1 MNFISLKFYNIIIG
15 LTLVYRPNFDFD
27 ETLYIGV
34 FRSPESEYER
44 IFCRTKVVFEIFDF
58 AFPIDL
64 TLVMVFLYKFIKF
77 TRDIDLT

>member
-1 MNFISLKFYNIIIG
+1 MEFNQLFSIFGI
-15 LTLVYRPNFDFD
+15 TLVYRPNFDFD